1 MNLIPLI
8 APYVRVHLRSKIAPD
23 ADLVADLQVC
33 EVDRLSIAHAV
44 EEHFGFI
51 MPDAEFL
58 AWQTVADI
66 ERSIEYSRRIA
77 A

>member
-8 APYVRVHLRSKIAPD
+8 APYVRVHLRSKIGPG
-23 ADLVADLQVC
+23 ADLAADLQVC
-33 EVDRLSIAHAV
+33 DVDRLSIAHAV

-66 ERSIEYSRRIA
+66 EHSIRRGRRLA